1 MKEIVKE
8 WISKAE
14 EDYKASLALNL
25 EEFPNV
31 ICFHAQQCIE
41 KYLKAVLVSFGII
54 PPKIHDLIMLND
66 ILVEKDE
73 RFKDIYEDLEILNP
87 YSVITRYPGEE
98 ASVDDAREAID
109 AMERSRNKIR
119 CLISFL

>member
-66 ILVEKDE
+66 ILVEK
-73 RFKDIYEDLEILNP
+73 
-87 YSVITRYPGEE
+87 
-98 ASVDDAREAID
+98 AID